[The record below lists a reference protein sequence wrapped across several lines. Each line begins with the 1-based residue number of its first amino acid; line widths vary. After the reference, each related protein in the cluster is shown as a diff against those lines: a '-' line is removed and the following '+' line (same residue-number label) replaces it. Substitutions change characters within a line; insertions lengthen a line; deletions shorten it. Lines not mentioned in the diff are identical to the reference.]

1 MARRSRRKQE
11 ARTLSAYRIVW
22 IMALFDLPVGTKVER
37 KRATKFREFLLDE
50 GFSMMQFSC
59 YIRFSGGKEFAEA
72 ITARVGKACPKAGKV
87 DVIWFT
93 DKQYTNIRTY
103 RGPGTEPRPQKPDQ
117 LTLF

>member
-1 MARRSRRKQE
+1 MANRTRQE
-11 ARTLSAYRIVW
+11 ARALSAYRIVW
-22 IMALFDLPVGTKVER
+22 IMALFDLPVGTKLER

-50 GFSMMQFSC
+50 GFTMMQFSC
-59 YIRFSGGKEFAEA
+59 YVRFSGGKEYAEA
-72 ITARVGKACPKAGKV
+72 ITRRVGKSCPKSGKV

-103 RGPGTEPRPQKPDQ
+103 RGTNQDPKPPKPDQ